1 MYYDVVIVG
10 GGPAALSAA
19 IYAGRYQR
27 QPLVI
32 AGQAIGGQLL
42 LTTDVDNYPGFPE
55 GVPGAQLAMQMQQ
68 QAERFGAEFM
78 LDVVTSVDFSDQPL
92 RLFTGEG
99 EVEAGS
105 VILAPG
111 TSRRKLGV
119 PGEKE
124 FSGRGVSYC
133 ATCDGFFFR
142 GKNVAVIGGGD
153 AAVEESIVLTRW
165 VDRVTIIHRRDQWR
179 ADRVLQE
186 QANLNPKI
194 IPLWD
199 TVVEEVLGDQT
210 VNRLSLRHV
219 QTGAQSSLEVEG
231 VFIMVG
237 SIPNTSFLT
246 GQLDMDAHGY
256 VSADAMGRTSVP
268 GVIAAG
274 EVIAGSWAQV
284 VVAAGSGAN
293 AAYAAEQFL
302 AEFEGRPQPP
312 RVR

>member
-105 VILAPG
+105 AILAPG

-124 FSGRGVSYC
+124 FSGRGASYC

>member
-42 LTTDVDNYPGFPE
+42 LTTDVDNYPGFPD
-55 GVPGAQLAMQMQQ
+55 GIHGAELAMHMQQ
-68 QAERFGAEFM
+68 QAERFGAEFL
-78 LDVVTSVDFSDQPL
+78 LDVVTEVDFSDQPL
-92 RLFTGEG
+92 RLVTSGGEI
-99 EVEAGS
+99 EAGS

-124 FSGRGVSYC
+124 FAGRGVSYC

-142 GKNVAVIGGGD
+142 GKNVAVVGGGD
-153 AAVEESIVLTRW
+153 AAVEESLALTRW
-165 VDRVTIIHRRDQWR
+165 VDRVTVIHRRDQWR

-186 QANLNPKI
+186 SANQNPKI

-199 TVVEEVLGDQT
+199 TVVEEILGDQA
-210 VNRLSLRHV
+210 VNRVSLRHV
-219 QTGAQSSLEVEG
+219 KTGDRSSLEVEG
-231 VFIMVG
+231 VFVFVG
-237 SIPNTSFLT
+237 STPNTSFLQ
-246 GQLDMDAHGY
+246 GEIDLDAQGY
-256 VSADAMGRTSVP
+256 VVADFMGRSSVP